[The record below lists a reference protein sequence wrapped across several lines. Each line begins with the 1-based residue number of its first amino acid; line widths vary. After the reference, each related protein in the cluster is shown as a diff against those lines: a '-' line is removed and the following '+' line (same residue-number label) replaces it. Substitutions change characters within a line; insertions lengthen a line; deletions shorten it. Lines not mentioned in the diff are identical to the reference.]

1 MQWKLRVTLTLN
13 SGWFTGSW
21 SNRPVVL
28 LYTICRTFIVAIGK
42 SNSRFLE
49 ILDGMQI
56 SKDYQKDDVVYT
68 DTGRILFYA
77 GKRRNRYASLWCRI
91 CRLLRR
97 MDGQSLLSTA
107 SLSGRSRWSGI
118 IARKYLHEHLADST
132 RFRLF
137 HLVLEHMA
145 ANTGLL
151 FFKMLMWAPID
162 WPSSKLK
169 WASQSVW
176 LRNTSVKC
184 VSIVSSPRLESW
196 NFNQNLHVTLNRT
209 KRGTIESCCILNWN
223 AVVSVDVNFFRLPN
237 NWVYFSSVWRFQWNF
252 VAMNDAEQNRN
263 CFVLLP
269 SGVAL
274 NKAELWNDVVV

>member
-1 MQWKLRVTLTLN
+1 MQWKLRVTLTLK

-56 SKDYQKDDVVYT
+56 SKDYQKDDAVYT
-68 DTGRILFYA
+68 DTGRILLCA
-77 GKRRNRYASLWCRI
+77 GKRRTRYASLWCRI

-107 SLSGRSRWSGI
+107 SLSGRSRWSGV

-151 FFKMLMWAPID
+151 IFKMLMWAPID
-162 WPSSKLK
+162 WPSLKLK

-184 VSIVSSPRLESW
+184 VSIVISPRLESW
-196 NFNQNLHVTLNRT
+196 NFNQNLHVTLNRRT
-209 KRGTIESCCILNWN
+209 KRLYTPAGRLKVVVSWTEMQLSALTSISSVFQIIEFISVPYDDFNGILSLWMTPSKTEIVSSCCR
-223 AVVSVDVNFFRLPN
+223 V
-237 NWVYFSSVWRFQWNF
+237 
-252 VAMNDAEQNRN
+252 
-263 CFVLLP
+263 
-269 SGVAL
+269 
-274 NKAELWNDVVV
+274 ELCCIK

>member
-1 MQWKLRVTLTLN
+1 MQWKLRVTLTLK

-56 SKDYQKDDVVYT
+56 SKDYQKDDAVYT
-68 DTGRILFYA
+68 DTGRILLCA
-77 GKRRNRYASLWCRI
+77 GKRRTRYASLWCRI

-107 SLSGRSRWSGI
+107 SLSGRSRWSGV

-137 HLVLEHMA
+137 HLVLKHMA

-151 FFKMLMWAPID
+151 FFKMLIGNWELPA
-162 WPSSKLK
+162 
-169 WASQSVW
+169 
-176 LRNTSVKC
+176 N
-184 VSIVSSPRLESW
+184 RLELTSTFW
-196 NFNQNLHVTLNRT
+196 RT
-209 KRGTIESCCILNWN
+209 
-223 AVVSVDVNFFRLPN
+223 AV
-237 NWVYFSSVWRFQWNF
+237 Q
-252 VAMNDAEQNRN
+252 
-263 CFVLLP
+263 
-269 SGVAL
+269 
-274 NKAELWNDVVV
+274 

>member
-28 LYTICRTFIVAIGK
+28 LYTICRTFIVAIGR

-56 SKDYQKDDVVYT
+56 SKDYQKDDAVYT
-68 DTGRILFYA
+68 DTGRILLCV
-77 GKRRNRYASLWCRI
+77 GKRRTRYASLWCRI

-107 SLSGRSRWSGI
+107 SLSGRSRWSGV

-151 FFKMLMWAPID
+151 IFKMLMWAPID
-162 WPSSKLK
+162 LPSSKLK

-196 NFNQNLHVTLNRT
+196 NFNQNLHVTLNRRT
-209 KRGTIESCCILNWN
+209 KRLYTPAGRLKVVVSWTEMQLSALTSISSVFQIIEFMSVPYDDFNGILSLWMTPSKTEIVSSCCR
-223 AVVSVDVNFFRLPN
+223 V
-237 NWVYFSSVWRFQWNF
+237 
-252 VAMNDAEQNRN
+252 
-263 CFVLLP
+263 
-269 SGVAL
+269 
-274 NKAELWNDVVV
+274 ELCCIK